1 MNKTLIMTYG
11 LSETQMEILR
21 REFPS
26 EYIKDVTDCFTDL
39 IAIPAAA
46 VVVNPD
52 TLADDEKSAFNEVFE
67 HDFNTCISVLGSWD
81 DMQFVHVAEDDYV
94 NMEET
99 ISAIKDRF
107 SR

>member
-1 MNKTLIMTYG
+1 MPMNKTLIMTYG

-52 TLADDEKSAFNEVFE
+52 TLADDEKSAYEK
-67 HDFNTCISVLGSWD
+67 LSWD
-81 DMQFVHVAEDDYV
+81 NPWFP
-94 NMEET
+94 
-99 ISAIKDRF
+99 K
-107 SR
+107 

>member
-39 IAIPAAA
+39 IAIPTAA

-52 TLADDEKSAFNEVFE
+52 TTSNNASIKSLLSKTFK
-67 HDFNTCISVLGSWD
+67 SV
-81 DMQFVHVAEDDYV
+81 
-94 NMEET
+94 
-99 ISAIKDRF
+99 IF
-107 SR
+107 SYSIPKF